1 MVGWARRERVAP
13 ARTCYL
19 LAFAAPKADLSSDQ
33 APFQDT
39 VPTMVGWQP
48 LEPAGE
54 PVPVIRKQLCRDSV
68 VPWKRRSNASAR

>member
-1 MVGWARRERVAP
+1 MGKGVRASRP
-13 ARTCYL
+13 ARTCYS

-54 PVPVIRKQLCRDSV
+54 PVPVIRKQLLPRQRGSV
-68 VPWKRRSNASAR
+68 EAEIER